1 MIKEKKIIEWLS
13 VIEESPS
20 RIITDLVN
28 NDYTISELIRDIKEE
43 SII

>member
-1 MIKEKKIIEWLS
+1 MIKEKKIKEWLS

-28 NDYTISELIRDIKEE
+28 NDYTISELIRDIKDEC
-43 SII
+43 II